1 MADSKRS
8 ERDEK
13 SLGMDR
19 RICRRDFLNST
30 LLASGGLLLSP
41 LAPMDLLA
49 QGKDWTGYGGVGD
62 YENSNGNTAEVM
74 DAGHRIRDHVFDSVP
89 ANAADT
95 GEIFDCVVVG
105 GGISGLA
112 GALFFHNQ
120 TGGKRS
126 CLVFENHP
134 MFGGEAKRNE
144 FMVDG
149 QRLMAPQGSD
159 HFQIPY
165 PYSFIARFY
174 DLIGI
179 DWHKFKYQT
188 WGSTSPEIPL
198 GRTFEAMPEP
208 VGYYFGQKF
217 GQQPGMWLVD
227 PWKNKFQGAPIPAY
241 MKNEL
246 LHWREKDAK
255 TPVFEYPGDAASR
268 RLDSM
273 TIEEH
278 LMEQGLSR
286 ETIRTMLS
294 DEGSGFGLGPDV
306 LSAYTAYAFEELHSV
321 DDTPETGWNAFPGG
335 NAGIARHIMKT
346 LIPDSIAGSHT
357 LSAICENKVHF
368 AALDR
373 RGQAARVRLGATVV
387 RVEHQGQPNRS
398 PFVWI
403 TYTQGGKVY
412 RLKARSVVM
421 AGGCWTTKLVVR
433 DLPSTYREAYAQF
446 YRSPC
451 MMANVAVRNWRFLY
465 KLGFSSAQWFEGL
478 GSFTSVHKVPLFSGA
493 PPTIGPDSPT
503 VITLKVLFS
512 SPGKPIEEQGN
523 LGRAELLSTS
533 YRDYERKIRE
543 KLTAMFSRSGFDAGR
558 DIAGIVLNRWGH
570 AYVNPQPG
578 FFFGKDGKP
587 APRELLRAAPFGRI
601 AFANTD
607 LSATPD
613 HRTAV
618 LEAHRAVGQ
627 LLDQVLLTTDSDV

>member
-1 MADSKRS
+1 MADSKHT
-8 ERDEK
+8 ERDDK

-30 LLASGGLLLSP
+30 LLASGSMLLSP
-41 LAPMDLLA
+41 LTPIDLFA

-62 YENSNGNTAEVM
+62 YRNSNGNTAEVM
-74 DAGHRIRDHVFDSVP
+74 SAGHQIRDHVFDSAP
-89 ANAADT
+89 ANAIDT
-95 GEIFDCVVVG
+95 GETFDCVVVG

-126 CLVFENHP
+126 CLVLENHP

-144 FMVDG
+144 FIVDG

-165 PYSFIARFY
+165 PFSSIACFY

-179 DWHKFKYQT
+179 DWHQFKYQT
-188 WGSTSPEIPL
+188 WGSSSPEIPL
-198 GRTFEAMPEP
+198 GRTFEAMPSP
-208 VGYYFGQKF
+208 VGYFFGRKF
-217 GQQPGMWLVD
+217 GQNPGKWLVD
-227 PWKNKFQGAPIPAY
+227 PGKNKFQGAPIPTA
-241 MKNEL
+241 MKKEL
-246 LHWREKDAK
+246 LQWNKRSSDPANA
-255 TPVFEYPGDAASR
+255 PVFEYPGDAASR

-335 NAGIARHIMKT
+335 NAGIARHIVKT
-346 LIPDSIAGSHT
+346 LIPDSIAGPYA
-357 LSAICENKVHF
+357 LSAICENKVNF

-373 RGQAARVRLGATVV
+373 RGQPARVRLGSTVV
-387 RVEHQGQPNRS
+387 RVEHEGQPNSS

-433 DLPSTYREAYAQF
+433 NLPANLREAYAQF

-451 MMANVAVRNWRFLY
+451 MMANVAVRNWRWLY

-512 SPGKPIEEQGN
+512 HPGKPIEEQGN
-523 LGRAELLSTS
+523 LGRMELLSTS
-533 YRDYERKIRE
+533 YRVYEHKIRE
-543 KLTAMFSRSGFDAGR
+543 QLTEMFAQSGFDARR

-587 APRELLRAAPFGRI
+587 APREILRAAPFGRV

-627 LLDQVLLTTDSDV
+627 LLNQVIR

>member
-1 MADSKRS
+1 MADSKHN
-8 ERDEK
+8 ERDDK

-30 LLASGGLLLSP
+30 LLASGSLLLSP
-41 LAPMDLLA
+41 LAPNDLLA
-49 QGKDWTGYGGVGD
+49 QGSDWTGYGGVGD
-62 YENSNGNTAEVM
+62 YQNSNGNTAEVM
-74 DAGHRIRDHVFDSVP
+74 NAGHQIRDHVFENAP
-89 ANAADT
+89 ANAIDT
-95 GEIFDCVVVG
+95 GETFDCVVVG

-112 GALFFHNQ
+112 GALSLHNQ

-126 CLVFENHP
+126 CLVLENHP

-144 FMVDG
+144 FVVDG

-159 HFQIPY
+159 HFQVPY

-179 DWHKFKYQT
+179 DRHKFKYQT
-188 WGSTSPEIPL
+188 WESSSPEIPL
-198 GRTFEAMPEP
+198 GRTFEAMPSP

-217 GQQPGMWLVD
+217 GQSPGKWLID
-227 PWKNKFQGAPIPAY
+227 PYRNRFKGAPIPAA

-246 LHWREKDAK
+246 LQWRNKSADPGNA
-255 TPVFEYPGDAASR
+255 PVFEYPGDAASR

-273 TIEEH
+273 TVEEH

-286 ETIRTMLS
+286 ETIRTMLP
-294 DEGSGFGLGPDV
+294 DEGGGFGLGADV
-306 LSAYTAYAFEELHSV
+306 LSAYTTYAFDELHSV
-321 DDTPETGWNAFPGG
+321 DDTPETGWYAFPGG
-335 NAGIARHIMKT
+335 NAGIARHIVKT
-346 LIPDSIAGSHT
+346 LIPDSIAGPHT
-357 LSAICENKVHF
+357 LSAICENKVNF

-373 RGQAARVRLGATVV
+373 RGQPARVRLGATVV
-387 RVEHQGQPNRS
+387 RVEHDKQPQNS
-398 PFVWI
+398 EFVWV
-403 TYTQGGKVY
+403 TYTQGAKVY

-433 DLPSTYREAYAQF
+433 DLPATHREAYAQF

-493 PPTIGPDSPT
+493 PPTISPDSPT
-503 VITLKVLFS
+503 VITLKVIFCY
-512 SPGKPIEEQGN
+512 PGQPIEEQGN
-523 LGRAELLSTS
+523 RGRMELLSTS
-533 YRDYERKIRE
+533 YHEYERKIRE
-543 KLTAMFSRSGFDAGR
+543 QLTFMFSQSGFDARR

-587 APRELLRAAPFGRI
+587 APREILRAAPFGRI

-627 LLDQVLLTTDSDV
+627 LLNQVIR

>member
-8 ERDEK
+8 ESNDK

-30 LLASGGLLLSP
+30 LLASGSLLLSP
-41 LAPMDLLA
+41 LAPNDLLA

-62 YENSNGNTAEVM
+62 YQNSNGNTAEVM
-74 DAGHRIRDHVFDSVP
+74 DAGHKIRDHVFDSAP
-89 ANAADT
+89 PNADDT
-95 GEIFDCVVVG
+95 GETFDCVVVG

-112 GALFFHNQ
+112 GALFFHDQ
-120 TGGKRS
+120 TGGKQS
-126 CLVFENHP
+126 CLVLENHP

-149 QRLMAPQGSD
+149 QRLMGPQGSD
-159 HFQIPY
+159 HFQVPY
-165 PYSFIARFY
+165 PYSFMARFY

-179 DWHKFKYQT
+179 DRLQFEYQT
-188 WGSTSPEIPL
+188 WGSSSPEIPL
-198 GRTFEAMPEP
+198 GRTFEAMPSP
-208 VGYYFGQKF
+208 VGYYFGRKF
-217 GQQPGMWLVD
+217 GQNPGKWIVD
-227 PWKNKFQGAPIPAY
+227 PWKNQFKGAPIPAS

-246 LHWREKDAK
+246 LQWRERDAK
-255 TPVFEYPGDAASR
+255 APVFQYPGDAASR

-286 ETIRTMLS
+286 ETIRTMLP
-294 DEGSGFGLGPDV
+294 DEGGGFGLGPDV
-306 LSAYTAYAFEELHSV
+306 LSAYTSYAFEELHSV

-335 NAGIARHIMKT
+335 NCGIARHIVKT
-346 LIPDSIAGSHT
+346 LIPDSIAGPHT
-357 LSAICENKVHF
+357 LSAICENKVNF

-373 RGQAARVRLGATVV
+373 RGQPARVRLGATVV

-412 RLKARSVVM
+412 RLKAHSVVM
-421 AGGCWTTKLVVR
+421 AGGCWSTKLVVR
-433 DLPSTYREAYAQF
+433 DLPATHREAYAQF

-451 MMANVAVRNWRFLY
+451 LMANVAVRNWRFLY

-478 GSFTSVHKVPLFSGA
+478 GCFTSVHKVPLFSGA

-523 LGRAELLSTS
+523 LGRMELLSTS

-543 KLTAMFSRSGFDAGR
+543 QLTDMFSQSGFDASR

-613 HRTAV
+613 HRTAIM
-618 LEAHRAVGQ
+618 EAHRAVGQ
-627 LLDQVLLTTDSDV
+627 LLNQVIT